1 MTFYFTRYV
10 HSKSIK
16 MLSLHY
22 HELLGKIKEHK
33 WKKYLTINN
42 YMLDK
47 VLEKIRETIGV
58 IKFDDTKIWID
69 TGDKLP
75 DYITLENVMILITL
89 NFIHKY
95 F

>member
-1 MTFYFTRYV
+1 MTFYFTRHV

-22 HELLGKIKEHK
+22 RQLVGKIKEHK
-33 WKKYLTINN
+33 GKKYLTINN

-47 VLEKIRETIGV
+47 VLKKIRETIGV
-58 IKFDDTKIWID
+58 VKFDDTKIWID
-69 TGDKLP
+69 TDDKLP
-75 DYITLENVMILITL
+75 DYITLENVVILITL